1 MNSYRFD
8 PYIGLV
14 CRAGARGFTVSHCLG
29 RSRRRPTEESQTHL
43 RVATQV
49 FVGGLRASTFDAK
62 STCTCDLAVM
72 LNVATVSDKPPG
84 IGARA
89 DPGGA
94 PWLLLDRAAA
104 AVWYVLV
111 IKGGPHTTHA
121 SDYSAPQRA
130 AAQNEAII
138 ATATAEY
145 SEKLLCARD
154 PVTHAPPLLST
165 HPATAPTNICP
176 IEARRAPGQKQTP
189 S

>member
-1 MNSYRFD
+1 MRPSRGREAHRNV
-8 PYIGLV
+8 G
-14 CRAGARGFTVSHCLG
+14 GARCEQLSIRPVHR

-62 STCTCDLAVM
+62 STCPCDLAVM

-84 IGARA
+84 IDARA

-111 IKGGPHTTHA
+111 IEGKEW
-121 SDYSAPQRA
+121 A
-130 AAQNEAII
+130 AYN
-138 ATATAEY
+138 TCL
-145 SEKLLCARD
+145 KLLCPYRF
-154 PVTHAPPLLST
+154 
-165 HPATAPTNICP
+165 
-176 IEARRAPGQKQTP
+176 E
-189 S
+189 

>member
-1 MNSYRFD
+1 MKLIAMWEALDVNSYRFD

-62 STCTCDLAVM
+62 STCPCDLAVM

-84 IGARA
+84 IDARA

-111 IKGGPHTTHA
+111 IEGKGW
-121 SDYSAPQRA
+121 A
-130 AAQNEAII
+130 AYNTCLILFCPSTGLSRRVTKHDAR
-138 ATATAEY
+138 
-145 SEKLLCARD
+145 RD
-154 PVTHAPPLLST
+154 PLA
-165 HPATAPTNICP
+165 
-176 IEARRAPGQKQTP
+176 QT
-189 S
+189 SGCTKRSNHRDCDG